1 MIMLLLLLIAFVGGS
16 LENFFNIKDNAVKQK
31 VNVRHLFSALNKSR
45 KKKISLPSSTQN
57 NNDSNPVFSLEWG
70 KKILIYVSFPVIFI
84 WLLMT
89 SFKASRWKP
98 DSANELLTDFSWLNN
113 WPKWLDIPLMKW
125 INDGFKVFNEE
136 YGIYFEIVNNF
147 LLGAILSL
155 KKFLVMLPWPLV
167 IALVVVIVFF
177 SSGRKLGTTV
187 FVGICTFFI
196 GFLHPKFWDKAIETT
211 SIMLIGIL
219 ICVIFGIPLGIVM
232 SRSRKVRNAILPV
245 LDLMQTIPSFCYL
258 IPGIMLFGLG
268 AVPAIIATVIYAIPP
283 LVRLTDLG
291 IRLVD
296 IEVIEAA
303 EAFGASRRQKLLG
316 VQLPL
321 ALPNIMQGINQCTMM
336 ALAMVVIASMIGT
349 RGLGD
354 EVLLGLQQL
363 NVGKATEAGL
373 AIVLLAIVLD
383 RITQAY
389 GEKIQDR
396 NKPLDKFNEKAKK
409 KKAANKQVTEE
420 STKDGM
426 EAAVKTN

>member
-1 MIMLLLLLIAFVGGS
+1 MI
-16 LENFFNIKDNAVKQK
+16 
-31 VNVRHLFSALNKSR
+31 
-45 KKKISLPSSTQN
+45 KKIITYITLP
-57 NNDSNPVFSLEWG
+57 
-70 KKILIYVSFPVIFI
+70 IIFI
-84 WLLMT
+84 WLLIT
-89 SFKASRWKP
+89 SFNASKWRP
-98 DSANELLTDFSWLNN
+98 DSVNELLSDGRWLDN

-136 YGIYFEIVNNF
+136 YGIYFEVVNNF
-147 LLGAILSL
+147 LLGSILSI
-155 KKFLVMLPWPLV
+155 KKFLVFLPWPLV

-177 SSGRKLGTTV
+177 TSGRKLGTTV

-211 SIMLIGIL
+211 SIMLIGIF
-219 ICVIFGIPLGIVM
+219 ICVIFGIPLGILM
-232 SRSRKVRNAILPV
+232 SRSEKVRNAILPV

-296 IEVIEAA
+296 VEVIEAA
-303 EAFGASRRQKLLG
+303 ESFGASRSQKLLKI
-316 VQLPL
+316 QLPL
-321 ALPNIMQGINQCTMM
+321 ALPNIMQGINQSTMM

-389 GEKIQDR
+389 GQKIQDR
-396 NKPLDKFNEKAKK
+396 NKPR
-409 KKAANKQVTEE
+409 
-420 STKDGM
+420 TK
-426 EAAVKTN
+426 